1 MKKNVTC
8 NQEKIQPLEADPQS
22 DPDVGIGRQGLLNQ
36 YYECVKESSG
46 KDI

>member
-22 DPDVGIGRQGLLNQ
+22 DPDVGIGRQGLLN
-36 YYECVKESSG
+36 
-46 KDI
+46 